1 MSVRIIK
8 QKQEKS
14 TRDPLNG
21 ESFSSSPVLI
31 ESMLLLMPD
40 QPQVPIV
47 SFEQVQP
54 SVHSTTTITDLEA
67 IRGMSLL
74 DHSAANPSLITSDR
88 QTVIQRV
95 HVPVH
100 NASQWFSG
108 PDLQNERNGR
118 MEKVVASLVRRPFR
132 PLSSYGYVVH

>member
-8 QKQEKS
+8 QKQDK
-14 TRDPLNG
+14 TLRDSVNG
-21 ESFSSSPVLI
+21 ESFSSAPVLI

-40 QPQVPIV
+40 QSQVPLV
-47 SFEQVQP
+47 SYEQIQP
-54 SVHSTTTITDLEA
+54 SVQSATTITDLEA
-67 IRGMSLL
+67 IRTASLL
-74 DHSAANPSLITSDR
+74 EHSGAAPSLLTSDR
-88 QTVIQRV
+88 QSTIPRV

-108 PDLQNERNGR
+108 PDLQNERIGR

-132 PLSSYGYVVH
+132 PASSYG